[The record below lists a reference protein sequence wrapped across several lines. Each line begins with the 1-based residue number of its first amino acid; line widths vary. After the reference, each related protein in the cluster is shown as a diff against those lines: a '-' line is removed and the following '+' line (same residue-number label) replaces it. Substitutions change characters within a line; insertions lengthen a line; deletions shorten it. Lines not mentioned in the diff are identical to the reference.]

1 MTLPLVHVGAPTQ
14 GFCSFAPPR
23 SKSSLRMLLLH
34 LWNGELHTVYNL
46 LFLGLPQTP
55 RAHQEP
61 SDHQNHLG
69 AVKHQENKLLSLHL
83 TYTQL
88 TLSSRIVATLERLIS
103 SSWDQIQVLDLSSH
117 GSKHSLLFSWVV
129 AGIQCVKG
137 IINESGVDLYRV
149 EKHP

>member
-1 MTLPLVHVGAPTQ
+1 
-14 GFCSFAPPR
+14 
-23 SKSSLRMLLLH
+23 MLLLH
-34 LWNGELHTVYNL
+34 LRNGELHTVYNL
-46 LFLGLPQTP
+46 LILGLPQTP
-55 RAHQEP
+55 KAHQEP
-61 SDHQNHLG
+61 PDHRDRLG

-88 TLSSRIVATLERLIS
+88 TLSSSTLATLERLIS

-117 GSKHSLLFSWVV
+117 GSKHSLLFYWV
-129 AGIQCVKG
+129 ASGIQCVKG